1 MTDSASDA
9 ATGPDL
15 AEAAGRWF
23 GHLAGER
30 RLSPHTIAAYRR
42 DLAQVFAFLCEH
54 TAGPVSLATLAGLR
68 AADYRAF
75 LACRRAE
82 GVAGRSLARSLSAL
96 RSFTAWLERQGLSAS
111 PALSAVRSPKRA
123 HALPKP
129 LTETAARRVAAG
141 EGGDDGGAMPPWV
154 AARNEAVLTLIY
166 AAGLRISEALNLD
179 RRDAPLEESS
189 GVLAV
194 RGKGGKTRMVP
205 VLPAA
210 REAIARYL
218 AQVPAALAPGDPL
231 FIGVR
236 GGRLN
241 ARIVQLLMER
251 MRGALALPDT
261 ATPHALRHSFATHL
275 LAAGADLRVIQE
287 LLGHASLSTTQVYT
301 EVDRRHI
308 LAQYEKAHPRA

>member
-1 MTDSASDA
+1 
-9 ATGPDL
+9 
-15 AEAAGRWF
+15 
-23 GHLAGER
+23 
-30 RLSPHTIAAYRR
+30 
-42 DLAQVFAFLCEH
+42 
-54 TAGPVSLATLAGLR
+54 
-68 AADYRAF
+68 
-75 LACRRAE
+75 
-82 GVAGRSLARSLSAL
+82 
-96 RSFTAWLERQGLSAS
+96 
-111 PALSAVRSPKRA
+111 VRSPKRA

-129 LTETAARRVAAG
+129 LAESGARRVAAC
-141 EGGDDGGAMPPWV
+141 DGGHDAEATPPWV
-154 AARNEAVLTLIY
+154 AARDEAVLTLIY
-166 AAGLRISEALNLD
+166 AAGLRISEALNLN

-189 GVLAV
+189 RVLAV

-218 AQVPAALAPGDPL
+218 ALVPAALAPDDPL

-241 ARIVQLLMER
+241 ARIIQLLMER
-251 MRGALALPDT
+251 MRGALALPET

-275 LAAGADLRVIQE
+275 LAAGADLRTIQE